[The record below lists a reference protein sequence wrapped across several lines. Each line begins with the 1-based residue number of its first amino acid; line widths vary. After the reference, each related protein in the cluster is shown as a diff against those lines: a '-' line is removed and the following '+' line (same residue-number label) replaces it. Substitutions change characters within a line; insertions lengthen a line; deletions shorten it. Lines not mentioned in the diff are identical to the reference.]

1 MSRGIESLI
10 RFEHP
15 FGKSIVGEVTN
26 LAGEPIRQNVC
37 QVTAKNPVIKAI
49 EEEMDAKVEAAVSTN
64 PKDYVDPNHGEK
76 QGKVADQAKHI
87 THFVKKQEVFVD

>member
-1 MSRGIESLI
+1 MPIYDNGYGY
-10 RFEHP
+10 P
-15 FGKSIVGEVTN
+15 VPKGKLKYYTN